1 MGLFKI
7 LEVTRDS
14 LQNNTVHIHEA
25 TITHLQTIELQE
37 HQRTLCATPWS
48 KQNATPITLTDKQ
61 TVTKSTNMEPMQSHE
76 NI

>member
-14 LQNNTVHIHEA
+14 LQNNAVHIHEA

-37 HQRTLCATPWS
+37 H
-48 KQNATPITLTDKQ
+48 
-61 TVTKSTNMEPMQSHE
+61 
-76 NI
+76 